1 MLDALSVSD
10 PLTGLKNLR
19 YFHARLEEA
28 CAAAAR
34 DGTPLSLLVL
44 GLDRFEAVADR
55 YGRSAAERVLAEAA
69 HAVSRAVRGT
79 DTAARL
85 GGAAAHTGGEEF
97 AVLLPGAGLVA
108 AIGVGERILR
118 AVREVRVELPEEE
131 EVRVTASAGVAS
143 TEEGCTAPGDLH
155 ARADAALEAARR
167 AGRDRLGVLDG
178 RAAAVAAPRPG
189 GGG

>member
-34 DGTPLSLLVL
+34 DGTPLSLLVV

-55 YGRSAAERVLAEAA
+55 HGRSAAEQVLAEAA

-85 GGAAAHTGGEEF
+85 GGTAAHTGGEEF

-131 EVRVTASAGVAS
+131 VRVTASAGVAS

-155 ARADAALEAARR
+155 ARADAALESARR

-178 RAAAVAAPRPG
+178 QAAALSAARSG